1 MHGPIDDQ
9 MVDFF
14 QQLFNAIFSGPFRAR
29 IKERLKRNQVI
40 RQVEEAADAAS
51 QSLTR
56 FFRNQQLNEEQ
67 VASVLESLAPL
78 ADRLSLERIANA
90 SVTPES
96 LVAELVA
103 ELPCR
108 VGDDQPRSRQSTVRR
123 CTRSSRFSYSSA
135 P

>member
-1 MHGPIDDQ
+1 MPGPIDDQ

-14 QQLFNAIFSGPFRAR
+14 QNLFNAIFSEPFRGR

-56 FFRNQQLNEEQ
+56 FFRNEQLTEAQ
-67 VASVLESLAPL
+67 VASVLESLSPL
-78 ADRLSLERIANA
+78 ADRLSLDRIASA

-96 LVAELVA
+96 LVAELVP

-108 VGDDQPRSRQSTVRR
+108 VADDQPAVGAIYRE
-123 CTRSSRFSYSSA
+123 A
-135 P
+135 MH